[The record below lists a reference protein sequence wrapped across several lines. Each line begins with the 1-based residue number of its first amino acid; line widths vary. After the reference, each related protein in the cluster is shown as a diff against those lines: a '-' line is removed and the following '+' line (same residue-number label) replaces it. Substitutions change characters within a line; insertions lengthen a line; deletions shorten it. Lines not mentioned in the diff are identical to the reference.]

1 MGSIPKLS
9 KDVEIQ
15 HLRVLDALLRER
27 SLTRAAET
35 LDTTQPAL
43 SKVLATLRRVFDDP
57 LFVRVSLR
65 MEPTAKALELE
76 PTVRSILDQSRSLL
90 TQGGRFEPRAA
101 SRVFRIFL
109 SDVGVVLFLPKVM
122 REIEREAPGVQ
133 LRVLPLQERN
143 LLDSLETG
151 EADLAVGAFPSLLRN
166 IRRQR
171 LYTESYACVA
181 RKEHPRVAEPLSRGA
196 FVAERH
202 IIVSATGT
210 GHSFQ
215 IIERGLEPILP
226 PRNVVLRVPLMVAAA
241 VVAKHS
247 DAIVT
252 LPRRIATLL
261 ASELGLQ
268 VVRLPIDLPPIE
280 IAQYWHERF
289 HRDSGNRWLRS
300 LFHRL
305 FSEPVG
311 R

>member
-1 MGSIPKLS
+1 MDSIPKPP

-15 HLRVLDALLRER
+15 QLRVLDTLLRER
-27 SLTRAAET
+27 SLTRAAEL

-76 PTVRSILDQSRSLL
+76 PTVRAILDHSRALL
-90 TQGGRFEPRAA
+90 AEGGRFEPRTA
-101 SRVFRIFL
+101 SRIFRIFL
-109 SDVGVVLFLPKVM
+109 SEFGIVLLLPQVM
-122 REIEREAPGVQ
+122 RDLQREAPGVQ

-151 EADLAVGAFPSLLRN
+151 EADLAVGAFPSLLQN

-171 LYTESYACVA
+171 LYAESYACVV
-181 RKEHPRVAEPLSRGA
+181 RKDHPRVAEPLSREA

-202 IIVSATGT
+202 VIVSAAGT
-210 GHSFQ
+210 GHSLQ
-215 IIERGLEPILP
+215 VIERALDAILP
-226 PRNVVLRVPLMVAAA
+226 PRNIILRVPLLVAAA
-241 VVAKHS
+241 VVARHS
-247 DAIVT
+247 DSVAT

-261 ASELGLQ
+261 AADLDLQ
-268 VVRLPIDLPPIE
+268 VVSLPIDLPPIE

-305 FSEPVG
+305 FAEPAQ

>member
-1 MGSIPKLS
+1 MRPIPKPP
-9 KDVEIQ
+9 KDIEIQ
-15 HLRVLDALLRER
+15 QLRVLDVLLRER
-27 SLTRAAET
+27 SLTRAAEM
-35 LDTTQPAL
+35 LDTTQPTV
-43 SKVLATLRRVFDDP
+43 SKILATLRRVFDDP

-76 PTVRSILDQSRSLL
+76 PAVRALLDQSRTLL
-90 TQGGRFEPRAA
+90 AQGGRFEPRVAN
-101 SRVFRIFL
+101 RIFRIFL
-109 SDVGVVLFLPKVM
+109 SDGGVVLLLPRVM
-122 REIEREAPGVQ
+122 QELEREAPGVQ

-151 EADLAVGAFPSLLRN
+151 EADLAVGAFPSLLQN

-171 LYTESYACVA
+171 LYAESYVCVA
-181 RKEHPRVAEPLSRGA
+181 RKKHPRVADPLSRDG

-202 IIVSATGT
+202 VIVSGTGT

-215 IIERGLEPILP
+215 IVERALEPLIP
-226 PRNVVLRVPLMVAAA
+226 QGNIVLRVPMLVAAA
-241 VVAKHS
+241 IVAKHS
-247 DAIVT
+247 DAIAT

-261 ASELGLQ
+261 ASELDLQ
-268 VVRLPIDLPPIE
+268 VVGLPIDLPQIE

-305 FSEPVG
+305 FGETTG